1 MNRAQLIEELSGR
14 FEGNKKQAQHAL
26 ESVIDVIQ
34 RTLVKGEKVAITGF
48 GAFERIERPARTAR
62 NPKTGASVKV
72 KKTAVPKFRAGSDLK
87 AIVSGAKK
95 LPKQAA
101 AKKTTPAAGGAG
113 AAGTATKRAGKA
125 AEVSAEKATPAR
137 ARKSAAADGAADKT
151 AASKTATKSTAKK
164 TAPAGGAGAAKK
176 AAATT
181 GSAKKTAAR
190 FTAKK
195 AAAR

>member
-72 KKTAVPKFRAGSDLK
+72 KKTAVPKFRAG
-87 AIVSGAKK
+87 
-95 LPKQAA
+95 
-101 AKKTTPAAGGAG
+101 
-113 AAGTATKRAGKA
+113 
-125 AEVSAEKATPAR
+125 
-137 ARKSAAADGAADKT
+137 
-151 AASKTATKSTAKK
+151 
-164 TAPAGGAGAAKK
+164 
-176 AAATT
+176 
-181 GSAKKTAAR
+181 
-190 FTAKK
+190 
-195 AAAR
+195 